1 MRLTPAPLPP
11 RALMLRSLCTILN
24 TAESLE
30 IGPKGPASRR
40 LAYPSETDPLVRSA
54 TRQPGGEGWNKV
66 VLMGHSYGTFVVG
79 WIMRACVDVT
89 LAEEERDPGLV
100 LTNSREDAAEL
111 NSKISSI
118 VLVDP
123 VPILIAHPS
132 VCHNFLYQRPSTV
145 GPSSNMCVLPEG
157 HPDLG
162 STKTKHW
169 FSSATAWAFWYFA
182 SKDADISRTL
192 FRSFFWTEG
201 CLFREE
207 LTRFMEMGWKSQR
220 AIHGTKGSNTAAN
233 ADGAGSETEGR
244 ETRKLAIFLGGRDQ
258 IVPAEPIRH
267 YLTGE
272 KTPSSK
278 WSATVDKF
286 ERSFDE
292 GVLGLPSRERTC
304 WMSNRVRTQKE
315 EEPLEVH
322 FNPTFNHGTIFFT
335 PRDVKPLVET
345 VCRLVREG

>member
-1 MRLTPAPLPP
+1 
-11 RALMLRSLCTILN
+11 MLRSLSTILD
-24 TAESLE
+24 TAESFE
-30 IGPKGPASRR
+30 IGPKGPANRR
-40 LAYPSETDPLVRSA
+40 LAYSSETQPLVTSA

-79 WIMRACVDVT
+79 WIMRACVD
-89 LAEEERDPGLV
+89 LSLDEEARDPGLV
-100 LTNSREDAAEL
+100 ATNCRKEAAQL
-111 NSKISSI
+111 NSKISSV

-123 VPILIAHPS
+123 VPILLSHPS
-132 VCHNFLYQRPSTV
+132 ICHNFLYQRPSTV

-162 STKTKHW
+162 STRTRNW

-192 FRSFFWTEG
+192 SRSFFWTDG

-207 LTRFMEMGWKSQR
+207 LTRFMQMGWKSQR
-220 AIHGTKGSNTAAN
+220 TITGAKGSDTVSAAN
-233 ADGAGSETEGR
+233 GAWNGAEGK
-244 ETRKLAIFLGGRDQ
+244 ETRKLSIFLGGRDQ

-272 KTPSSK
+272 KNPSPK
-278 WSATVDKF
+278 WIATVDKF
-286 ERSFDE
+286 DRAFDE
-292 GVLGLPSRERTC
+292 GVLGLSRTRKCRSGSHSTP
-304 WMSNRVRTQKE
+304 QKE

-345 VCRLVREG
+345 VCRLVRGE